1 MEAKFTYKF
10 RLDGRRK
17 FEDGTYP
24 IKVNIHNATTNV
36 NRDYSFYNKSH
47 SLKAT
52 KTDFESI
59 WTNRFKYDN
68 FGDVSGETTV
78 HGKKLEL
85 RTKLK
90 LAANK
95 FDEIITRKN
104 IQSHQDVLNAYLV
117 YRESSQ
123 YSGNIKN
130 AFEYYIENL
139 EREGR
144 YKTAKSFRTTLN
156 NIIKHYDGS
165 FNDNIQLIDIDKDW
179 LNSFDRERRTQGIA
193 AASVGVDT
201 RNIRTVMNKN
211 YDETFKKLYYPFGK
225 GKYQPPTSQAKN
237 QGLEKKDLKKILN
250 FKSNNTHLQE
260 ARDYFM
266 FTYFAGGMNFKDIA
280 LLKKDQTSFIR
291 SKTKFTSKNETKIE
305 LEFNQHQL
313 DIIERNKGKEY
324 LFKILD
330 GITDKKI
337 IQKAIDNN
345 ISRIDKQL
353 KKLAKGLDIKHSISL
368 NWARHSFAT
377 NLFDDDV
384 NLKAISE
391 ILGHTSLKTTEGYI
405 DSLVDKNKS
414 KIKDALDLD
423 D

>member
-17 FEDGTYP
+17 LKDGTYP
-24 IKVNIHNATTNV
+24 IKVNIHNLATNV
-36 NRDYSFYNKSH
+36 NRDYSFTYTFDRLS
-47 SLKAT
+47 AT
-52 KTDFESI
+52 KSDFESI

-68 FGDVSGETTV
+68 FDNVSGETTI
-78 HGKKLEL
+78 HGRKLEI
-85 RTKLK
+85 RTALK

-104 IQSHQDVLNAYLV
+104 IHSHQDVINTYHS
-117 YRESSQ
+117 YKSPESKTSVIEG
-123 YSGNIKN
+123 S
-130 AFEYYIENL
+130 FEHYIEVL
-139 EREGR
+139 EGEAR

-156 NIIKHYDGS
+156 NIKKHFDY
-165 FNDNIQLIDIDKDW
+165 FTWTTPLAAIDEDW
-179 LNSFDRERRTQGIA
+179 LNSFDRTRRTEGVSA
-193 AASVGVDT
+193 ATIGVDT
-201 RNIRTVMNKN
+201 RNIRAVMNKN
-211 YDETFKKLYYPFGK
+211 YDDVDKRLYYPFGK

-250 FKSNNTHLQE
+250 FKSNNKHLQE

-391 ILGHTSLKTTEGYI
+391 SLGHTSLKTTEGYI